1 MVAEHT
7 EPAVSFNGTKAQ
19 KEVAERAFQAL
30 RARGMFGSSYAP
42 IQVSLASLEAYLTAD
57 SEVRPDTI
65 HKALAA
71 NDQVFGLITVND
83 EKYVVTSRQGT
94 PPLEMQPDNRHSF
107 AERFITPEPAPERPL
122 RTAKPVPK
130 IVINPEIAAQIS
142 DTRDEVAS
150 VERDLEALDGIISPP
165 EREMGDV
172 TLERLAKDV
181 PPVVEEAPIVETPEP
196 ETDEPLT
203 AEAPVVQDEPTLILE
218 TVEKEA
224 TPEPAVASEDITPVV
239 EEVATEPEEV
249 AQEQETATP
258 VVDHAPEPEPEAAV
272 AAPVSEPEPIVEE
285 VVAPEPAPAPARQL
299 SDLSGFSDEALS
311 AAIEERIGK
320 ESRFARFGGRWM
332 AEDQLVRLSRGN
344 LRRIADDINEQ
355 ERPLTDDVLAQD
367 VLGARR
373 SSADFATVRF
383 ALNYRLSSER
393 GFEFIGTHDQPFW
406 GTTELSAIGTTRRK
420 ASDIGTDYRYLVD
433 EAPLGSTDPRS
444 ATSVEH
450 TLSFYEFTYGLLP
463 LDERLQSLLPAPVM
477 PEQRAAVI
485 TVEIPQF
492 ENSVYLVEVRYPTQ
506 TRGGFLLGL
515 DDFYEEKLVPGAM
528 LSIQATDNDGHYKIE
543 YLEDDEQQDR
553 FLELDDRRAAK
564 YVFRPLTYDTA
575 VSSEWL
581 VTEERFPRLSSE
593 KPLSERRRRRIEDVV
608 EATFERVG
616 EKDGKTWTATFDD
629 LLVAVNIE
637 RPASET
643 SLRAA
648 IEGMPSVS
656 DDGSGILTYD
666 SAS

>member
-42 IQVSLASLEAYLTAD
+42 IQVSLASLEAYLTSD
-57 SEVRPDTI
+57 SEVRADTI

-71 NDQVFGLITVND
+71 NDQVFALITVND
-83 EKYVVTSRQGT
+83 EAYVVTSRQGT
-94 PPLEMQPDNRHSF
+94 PPLEMRLDNRHSF
-107 AERFITPEPAPERPL
+107 PERFITPEPAPERPL

-130 IVINPEIAAQIS
+130 IVINAEIAAQIS
-142 DTRDEVAS
+142 DTRDEIAS
-150 VERDLEALDGIISPP
+150 VERDLEVLDGITAPP
-165 EREMGDV
+165 EREMGGV

-181 PPVVEEAPIVETPEP
+181 PPVVEEAPVADIPGSETDEPVAAEAPVAPDESTLKLEEVEEEAAPEPEVVPEDIAPVAEVVAAEPEEVEQQAAELVVEETPEP
-196 ETDEPLT
+196 V
-203 AEAPVVQDEPTLILE
+203 AVVAP
-218 TVEKEA
+218 
-224 TPEPAVASEDITPVV
+224 
-239 EEVATEPEEV
+239 
-249 AQEQETATP
+249 
-258 VVDHAPEPEPEAAV
+258 
-272 AAPVSEPEPIVEE
+272 PVSQPEPIVEE
-285 VVAPEPAPAPARQL
+285 VAAPAPVPARQL
-299 SDLSGFSDEALS
+299 SDFSGFTDDALS
-311 AAIEERIGK
+311 AAIQERIEK
-320 ESRFARFGGRWM
+320 ESRFARFGDRWM

-373 SSADFATVRF
+373 SSPDFATIRF

-433 EAPLGSTDPRS
+433 EAPLGSIDPRS

-463 LDERLQSLLPAPVM
+463 LDEKLQSLLPAPVM
-477 PEQRAAVI
+477 AEQRAAVI

-581 VTEERFPRLSSE
+581 VTEGRFPRLSSE

-616 EKDGKTWTATFDD
+616 EQNGKTWTATFDD
-629 LLVAVNIE
+629 VLVAVNIE

-643 SLRAA
+643 SLRSA